1 MKTKVK
7 LLFVTGICAVA
18 MMVPMTAV
26 SGEDIDQTLQM
37 KANGLVQVENLAGS
51 IEFSSW
57 DRQEVHV
64 RGEAGDDVEEVEITS
79 TSTGVSIRVHN
90 HKGNHNIDGTD
101 LYLRIPHSASIEAD
115 SVSSD
120 ITVNNNNGE
129 RIQLNTVSGD
139 LEIDASPQLL
149 ELQSVSGDVEF
160 EGTAGRSSVETV
172 SGEIALVGPSGG
184 GKSTLADLIPRF
196 YDITGGS
203 LRIDGIELKKIQI
216 ESLRGLMGIVSQESI
231 LFNDTV
237 FNNIAFGI
245 EDPDPDE
252 VERAAKIAN
261 AHEFII
267 QMENGYAS
275 SIGEGGTK
283 LSGGQKQR
291 LSIARAIMKN
301 PQVLILDEATS
312 ALDSESETLVQE
324 AIDNLMQNRT
334 SIVIAHRLS
343 TIQNADEIV
352 VIQEGKIIERGTHRE
367 LIAKDGIY
375 KKLSAMQSF

>member
-172 SGEIALVGPSGG
+172 SGEIALVGPSGEINLNTVSGDVTLEAGDVSRGRFESVSGDMTLTLGLGDG
-184 GKSTLADLIPRF
+184 G
-196 YDITGGS
+196 
-203 LRIDGIELKKIQI
+203 
-216 ESLRGLMGIVSQESI
+216 
-231 LFNDTV
+231 
-237 FNNIAFGI
+237 
-245 EDPDPDE
+245 
-252 VERAAKIAN
+252 
-261 AHEFII
+261 
-267 QMENGYAS
+267 
-275 SIGEGGTK
+275 
-283 LSGGQKQR
+283 R
-291 LSIARAIMKN
+291 LSCDSMSGDVKLRLPAAQQAEFTAQSYSGNINSEFGNSTRVSKG
-301 PQVLILDEATS
+301 PGEIL
-312 ALDSESETLVQE
+312 
-324 AIDNLMQNRT
+324 R
-334 SIVIAHRLS
+334 H
-343 TIQNADEIV
+343 
-352 VIQEGKIIERGTHRE
+352 QEGDNGAQIRLETFSGDIHIRSR
-367 LIAKDGIY
+367 
-375 KKLSAMQSF
+375 